1 MKGIVIGAGVI
12 SVLLCFV
19 LYCCLRVGSEE
30 DRRMEKMEWKDR
42 TDAGRK
48 SG

>member
-19 LYCCLRVGSEE
+19 LYCCLRVGAEE
-30 DRRMEKMEWKDR
+30 DRWMEKMEWKDR
-42 TDAGRK
+42 KDAGRK

>member
-1 MKGIVIGAGVI
+1 MIGAGVI

-19 LYCCLRVGSEE
+19 LCCCLRAGAEE

-42 TDAGRK
+42 KDAGRK